1 MNFITDTITSI
12 TYIVTTASIIAAC
25 TPNKIDDGW
34 INKLFSY
41 IDILALN
48 FKIKIYQKEN
58 K

>member
-1 MNFITDTITSI
+1 MNFIIDIITTV
-12 TYIVTTASIIAAC
+12 TYIVTGASIIAAC

-48 FKIKIYQKEN
+48 FKIKITQREE
-58 K
+58 